1 MAAAAQYNAS
11 AAAAKLEHRD
21 DAVDIRPR
29 KLHNLIKADLI
40 LRFAGDV
47 VLDLAC
53 GRGGD
58 LAKYRRARSYTGI
71 DISPDSVAE
80 AMARLSAAANP
91 HIAAAA
97 EFCVDDVT
105 SLEPDRFAAS
115 SLDTI
120 SCMFALHY
128 FWGEFRHV
136 NKLLALVSVWLKLG
150 GVFMGIVPD
159 AEAVMDRA
167 AEALLGSGSNK
178 FTHPLFTL
186 EFGSDIHATLLQSTS
201 GSAANKYGMSYFFGL
216 PGSGLVQN
224 SLEYLVPMP
233 EFAKMA
239 AAHALKLTESQNLKV
254 YYETNIMRDLE
265 VSMRFKGS
273 SLTHAEWQLPSMYRT
288 FVFTKTA

>member
-58 LAKYRRARSYTGI
+58 LAKYRQARYYTGI

-80 AMARLSAAANP
+80 AKARSANH
-91 HIAAAA
+91 HIAVA
-97 EFCVDDVT
+97 EVCVDDIT

-128 FWGEFRHV
+128 FWGEFWHV
-136 NKLLALVSVWLKLG
+136 NKLLALVSVWLKPG

-159 AEAVMDRA
+159 AEAIMDRA
-167 AEALLGSGSNK
+167 AEAVLGSGSNT

-186 EFGSDIHATLLQSTS
+186 EFGSAIYATLLQSTS
-201 GSAANKYGMSYFFGL
+201 GFAANKYGMSYFFGL

-233 EFAKMA
+233 EFVKMA
-239 AAHALKLTESQNLKV
+239 GAHALELTESQNLKV

-273 SLTHAEWQLPSMYRT
+273 SLTHAEWQLPALYRT
-288 FVFTKTA
+288 FVFTKTAA